1 MLLGS
6 IELELKGDKKKSK
19 ITEDIGFNPS
29 RKNIIKN
36 QNFNMNVMTENAKE
50 DIDKLAFQY
59 LQLSDNSKEDNKF
72 QSTDTT
78 NNFYT
83 GILYPEEPRKTGF
96 KFNGLAYDDGTFLTD
111 KINFPTHPKKI
122 IPPKINMED
131 DNNEKDNNI
140 NNITQKANKNE
151 IYSTGF
157 ESIPELKH
165 SIPVSFDKLIVN
177 LKDEPGK
184 PKPINPLFFV
194 INGEKP
200 IDKSKFINFRTNPS
214 LVTSIMKKLSSASAS
229 DLDIKKNLK
238 KKQKS
243 EAEFYRTK
251 KNATDSM
258 FNTTSRTPKFITCF
272 NKAAKNK
279 SKLTYDLKRTIFNDP
294 YTHIEDKYKILKD
307 LQRNELMNRA
317 LGRGI
322 FSCNKNFDDEKKAL
336 AIQRRKKFEEFLED
350 SKEKMVINLRTNIDF
365 FDDKKKSF
373 PDSQKIIAHD
383 YLKLAKEEYK
393 KTEGYKIF
401 ENMRNEEMKR
411 KVENLYRPK
420 SKKKLNKEIM
430 SDTKMDKLLK
440 NANFEYNKPYIYL
453 ASELF
458 YGNK

>member
-229 DLDIKKNLK
+229 DLDIKK
-238 KKQKS
+238 
-243 EAEFYRTK
+243 
-251 KNATDSM
+251 
-258 FNTTSRTPKFITCF
+258 I
-272 NKAAKNK
+272 
-279 SKLTYDLKRTIFNDP
+279 
-294 YTHIEDKYKILKD
+294 
-307 LQRNELMNRA
+307 
-317 LGRGI
+317 
-322 FSCNKNFDDEKKAL
+322 
-336 AIQRRKKFEEFLED
+336 
-350 SKEKMVINLRTNIDF
+350 
-365 FDDKKKSF
+365 
-373 PDSQKIIAHD
+373 
-383 YLKLAKEEYK
+383 
-393 KTEGYKIF
+393 
-401 ENMRNEEMKR
+401 
-411 KVENLYRPK
+411 
-420 SKKKLNKEIM
+420 
-430 SDTKMDKLLK
+430 
-440 NANFEYNKPYIYL
+440 
-453 ASELF
+453 
-458 YGNK
+458 

>member
-336 AIQRRKKFEEFLED
+336 AIQR
-350 SKEKMVINLRTNIDF
+350 
-365 FDDKKKSF
+365 
-373 PDSQKIIAHD
+373 
-383 YLKLAKEEYK
+383 
-393 KTEGYKIF
+393 
-401 ENMRNEEMKR
+401 
-411 KVENLYRPK
+411 
-420 SKKKLNKEIM
+420 
-430 SDTKMDKLLK
+430 
-440 NANFEYNKPYIYL
+440 
-453 ASELF
+453 
-458 YGNK
+458 

>member
-1 MLLGS
+1 MLIGS
-6 IELELKGDKKKSK
+6 IELELKDDKKKSK

-122 IPPKINMED
+122 IPPKINIED

-184 PKPINPLFFV
+184 PKPINPLFFI

-214 LVTSIMKKLSSASAS
+214 LFTSVMNKKLSSASAS

-243 EAEFYRTK
+243 ETEFCRSK
-251 KNATDSM
+251 KNATESM
-258 FNTTSRTPKFITCF
+258 FNTCF

-336 AIQRRKKFEEFLED
+336 AIQRRKKFEQFLEE
-350 SKEKMVINLRTNIDF
+350 SKEKMAINLRTNIDF
-365 FDDKKKSF
+365 FDEKKKSY
-373 PDSQKIIAHD
+373 PDSQKIITHD
-383 YLKLAKEEYK
+383 YLKLMKEEYK
-393 KTEGYKIF
+393 KTEGYKIID
-401 ENMRNEEMKR
+401 NYRNEEMKR
-411 KVENLYRPK
+411 KV
-420 SKKKLNKEIM
+420 
-430 SDTKMDKLLK
+430 
-440 NANFEYNKPYIYL
+440 
-453 ASELF
+453 
-458 YGNK
+458 